1 MNNDKTTNDTLLC
14 IVSPHYAINFS
25 SKVALQDVE
34 LSETGSVL
42 MHVLDWYA
50 KNYRR
55 AGEWFLDG
63 LRGPTNA
70 EVTAGIHPRLKDHAE
85 QLIAFKDSDEGK
97 QRLLASVGL

>member
-1 MNNDKTTNDTLLC
+1 MNNDKITNDTLLC

-34 LSETGSVL
+34 LNDTGSVL

-50 KNYRR
+50 KNYRH

-70 EVTAGIHPRLKDHAE
+70 EITAGMDTQLKVHAE
-85 QLIAFKDSDEGK
+85 KLIAFKDSDEGK

>member
-25 SKVALQDVE
+25 SKVALQDIE
-34 LSETGSVL
+34 LNETGSVL

-50 KNYRR
+50 KNYRH
-55 AGEWFLDG
+55 AGEWILDG
-63 LRGPTNA
+63 LRGPTNS
-70 EVTAGIHPRLKDHAE
+70 EITKGLHPRLIDHAE
-85 QLIAFKDSDEGK
+85 KIIAFKDSDEGK